1 MYVVTDSVLTSIDF
15 HDTKGS
21 FSFFFLQVVAPKK
34 IKLAEAEAELSV
46 QMEKLNAKRAQ
57 LKEVSYCQV
66 LNNRYIYIL
75 IHLRYLLLVYTERVD
90 RFEGSL

>member
-1 MYVVTDSVLTSIDF
+1 MYVVTDSVLISIGF
-15 HDTKGS
+15 YDTKGS
-21 FSFFFLQVVAPKK
+21 FLFVQVVAPKK

-66 LNNRYIYIL
+66 LSNRYIYIL
-75 IHLRYLLLVYTERVD
+75 IHLHYLLLVYTERVD

>member
-1 MYVVTDSVLTSIDF
+1 MEWTMFTVVTDSVLTSIDF

-21 FSFFFLQVVAPKK
+21 FFSVQVVAPKK

-57 LKEVSYCQV
+57 LKEVS
-66 LNNRYIYIL
+66 
-75 IHLRYLLLVYTERVD
+75 
-90 RFEGSL
+90 

>member
-1 MYVVTDSVLTSIDF
+1 MTRKVL
-15 HDTKGS
+15 
-21 FSFFFLQVVAPKK
+21 FLFVQVVAPKK

-66 LNNRYIYIL
+66 LNNRYIYIF
-75 IHLRYLLLVYTERVD
+75 IHLHYLLLVYTERVD
-90 RFEGSL
+90 RFEGSLWLST